1 MKSILKIVTVVV
13 IATGVIL
20 STLEYLNN
28 NNISPTITLL
38 LSFLLGLLTTIIA
51 SVISNL
57 KSESISNSFEK
68 TMASIFFT
76 AFIITII
83 LTVLLVIQWIPN
95 YFNSIYILLGSIMV
109 AVIGLYLNSRLEKEK
124 EARKVRRII
133 YLVNDAI
140 KSNKGSSENIIN
152 QLSSNKAI
160 ELDIN
165 LKKGYWSILD
175 SNIVD
180 LNIDP
185 EIVRDL
191 LLIKELT
198 LDINSL
204 IGERMQILDGFIG
217 GMPKE
222 VYLLDVYTLDDL
234 QELTQVT
241 DKLTEELKRLI
252 DLSTEFLTNNQI

>member
-1 MKSILKIVTVVV
+1 MKSILKISTVGV
-13 IATGVIL
+13 IGTGVIL
-20 STLEYLNN
+20 ATFEYLNN

-68 TMASIFFT
+68 TMEGIFFT

-83 LTVLLVIQWIPN
+83 LTVLLGIQWIPN

-109 AVIGLYLNSRLEKEK
+109 AVIGLYLNSRLVKEK
-124 EARKVRRII
+124 EARKVKRII

-140 KSNKGSSENIIN
+140 RSNKGNSEDILNH
-152 QLSSNKAI
+152 LSSNKTI
-160 ELDIN
+160 ELDIY
-165 LKKGYWSILD
+165 LKKGYWDILD

-180 LNIDP
+180 LDIDP

-198 LDINSL
+198 LNINSL
-204 IGERMQILDGFIG
+204 IGERKQILDGFIG
-217 GMPKE
+217 GIPLE
-222 VYLLDVYTLDDL
+222 VYLLGVYTPEDSQDF
-234 QELTQVT
+234 TQVT